1 MGERLFLDTVYIQAL
16 LNRRDKYHQWAIE
29 LLPRLQVATEV
40 WITEAI
46 LVEVGNALAASNRQ
60 GAIAFS
66 QQCYMTKNMR
76 VVSVDSD
83 LMQRAL
89 RYYAERGDKMWGLTD
104 CISFVVMKESK
115 LTIAITADHHFKQAG
130 FQILYKA

>member
-1 MGERLFLDTVYIQAL
+1 M
-16 LNRRDKYHQWAIE
+16 
-29 LLPRLQVATEV
+29 
-40 WITEAI
+40 
-46 LVEVGNALAASNRQ
+46 GNALAASNRQ

-89 RYYAERGDKMWGLTD
+89 RYYAERGDKMWG
-104 CISFVVMKESK
+104 
-115 LTIAITADHHFKQAG
+115 
-130 FQILYKA
+130 